1 MSTVST
7 GEALAPAPIGVLLP
21 RPFRIERRRRETKGT
36 FTLELVPADGG
47 GALHFAAGQFN
58 MIYVFGVGEV
68 AISISGNPAKPETLV
83 HTVRS
88 VGAVTSALT
97 GLSRGD
103 VVGVRGPFGSGWDV
117 NQAAGADLL
126 IIAGG
131 TGLPPLRPVLY
142 EVLRERSRFGRV
154 VLLYGAR
161 TPADVVY
168 AKDLARWSRSRSG
181 LDVEVTV
188 DVATGAWRGHVGFVT
203 SLIPRAAFDPA
214 NTLAM
219 VCGPEVLMRFAV
231 QDLLERGVPAERIR
245 LSLERNMKCAL
256 GHCGHCQLGP
266 EFICKDG
273 SVLSYSRIAHW
284 FGRPEI

>member
-7 GEALAPAPIGVLLP
+7 GEALAAAPMGVWLP
-21 RPFRIERRRRETKGT
+21 RPFRIERVRRETKGT
-36 FTLELVPADGG
+36 FTLELVPADG

-68 AISISGNPAKPETLV
+68 AISISGDPARPERLV
-83 HTVRS
+83 HTIRS
-88 VGAVTSALT
+88 VGAVTNAIA
-97 GLSRGD
+97 GLRRGD
-103 VVGVRGPFGSGWDV
+103 VLGVRGPFGNGWGMK
-117 NQAAGADLL
+117 QAAGADLL
-126 IIAGG
+126 VIAGG
-131 TGLPPLRPVLY
+131 TGLAPLRPVLY
-142 EVLRERSRFGRV
+142 EVLREPSLFRRV

-161 TPADVVY
+161 TPAEVLY
-168 AKDLARWSRSRSG
+168 AKELARWGRSG
-181 LDVEVTV
+181 SALEVNVTV

-214 NTLAM
+214 NTLAL

-273 SVLSYSRIAHW
+273 PVLSYSRIAHW